1 MDALMGCL
9 RRGMLSRDA
18 MGWAGCDGAHPRGV
32 SRKVV
37 GMHEGSSAISRRPP
51 EMRKPV
57 LIVEDRDLDPSEPR
71 GKSLQTRAQC
81 SHQQRIDGLHST
93 LRVASSASERGDQ
106 LQLPLL
112 PLTLHPITAWFGAAT
127 GASSPHPE
135 YACLAGYLHRTND
148 LRRPDSGPNGPLP
161 PWISRFVADG
171 RVFGENRQN
180 FRNLG

>member
-18 MGWAGCDGAHPRGV
+18 MGWARCDGAHPRGV

-37 GMHEGSSAISRRPP
+37 VMQEGTSPISRRPP

-57 LIVEDRDLDPSEPR
+57 LVVEDRDLDPTEPR

-81 SHQQRIDGLHST
+81 RHQQRIDGLHST

-112 PLTLHPITAWFGAAT
+112 PLTLHPITAWLGAAT
-127 GASSPHPE
+127 GTSKALSKMEPPQT
-135 YACLAGYLHRTND
+135 CLSRD
-148 LRRPDSGPNGPLP
+148 PDVIRREIGPNGPLP

-171 RVFGENRQN
+171 RKSPKLVWA
-180 FRNLG
+180 

>member
-1 MDALMGCL
+1 
-9 RRGMLSRDA
+9 MLSRDA

-37 GMHEGSSAISRRPP
+37 VMHESSSAISRRPP

-57 LIVEDRDLDPSEPR
+57 LVVEDRDLDPTEPR

-127 GASSPHPE
+127 GTSSPHPE
-135 YACLAGYLHRTND
+135 TARLAGYLHRTNE
-148 LRRPDSGPNGPLP
+148 LRRPDSGPNGPLAP
-161 PWISRFVADG
+161 LISRFVADG
-171 RVFGENRQN
+171 RVFGENRTNQC
-180 FRNLG
+180 

>member
-1 MDALMGCL
+1 MGRTREAYL
-9 RRGMLSRDA
+9 E
-18 MGWAGCDGAHPRGV
+18 
-32 SRKVV
+32 KVV
-37 GMHEGSSAISRRPP
+37 VMQEGTSRISRRPP
-51 EMRKPV
+51 EMRKPLLV
-57 LIVEDRDLDPSEPR
+57 VEDRDLDPTEPC
-71 GKSLQTRAQC
+71 GKSLRTSTQC
-81 SHQQRIDGLHST
+81 SRQQRIDGLHST

-135 YACLAGYLHRTND
+135 TARLAGYLHRTNE

-171 RVFGENRQN
+171 RKSPKQPEFSVG
-180 FRNLG
+180 